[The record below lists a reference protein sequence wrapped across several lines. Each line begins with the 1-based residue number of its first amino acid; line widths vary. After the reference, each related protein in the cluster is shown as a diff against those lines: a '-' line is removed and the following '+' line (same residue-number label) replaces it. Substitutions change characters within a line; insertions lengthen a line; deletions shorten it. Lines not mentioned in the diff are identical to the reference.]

1 MSIPSILQGM
11 FDVWGEADSF
21 EGMLEAVAAH
31 PAHLKA
37 PHLTPDASLKLIC
50 STVGFKWRGE
60 QYKEYVHRAVEAVG
74 FEGEIQLQ
82 DPQNTFWVVTV
93 QSDGE
98 AGMPPMPTRWVFGR
112 QVALGDRSVSERGR
126 SGCLGDCCCW
136 KAARCNACTVC
147 VPLCVKS
154 SV

>member
-1 MSIPSILQGM
+1 M

-37 PHLTPDASLKLIC
+37 PHLTPDASFKLIL
-50 STVGFKWRGE
+50 STVGFKWREE
-60 QYKEYVHRAVEAVG
+60 QYKQYVHRAVEAIG
-74 FEGEIQLQ
+74 FEGEIQLK

-112 QVALGDRSVSERGR
+112 QVALGDRWVCQAGAGGGEEGRREGSLGPGCSMYADQVSGVCPQ
-126 SGCLGDCCCW
+126 SGGGYW
-136 KAARCNACTVC
+136 I
-147 VPLCVKS
+147 
-154 SV
+154 